1 MKKKRNKV
9 IGLVTVLK
17 MVCFLLSMYRGKR
30 LERKRILIVD
40 DDSSLL
46 SVLQLILEEEGYLTH
61 TSVDASNMES
71 LLSFQ
76 PDLILLDVLLSDA
89 DGRMLSRR
97 LKNQD
102 TTRHIP
108 IVLMGTSLSV
118 VATLTK
124 SGADEFLKKPFDLD
138 AFLATIH
145 KYV

>member
-1 MKKKRNKV
+1 V
-9 IGLVTVLK
+9 IELVTVLK
-17 MVCFLLSMYRGKR
+17 MACFLLSLYRGKR
-30 LERKRILIVD
+30 LGRKQILIVD
-40 DDSSLL
+40 DDPTLL
-46 SVLQLILEEEGYLTH
+46 SMLQLILEEEGYLTH
-61 TSVDASNMES
+61 TSVDTSNMEH

-102 TTRHIP
+102 TTKHIP
-108 IVLMGTSLSV
+108 IVLMGTSRSV
-118 VATLTK
+118 AVTLTK
-124 SGADEFLKKPFDLD
+124 SGADAFLKKPFDLD